1 MSAGHL
7 LDQKR
12 ARKLLEQALSGG
24 EIPPAF
30 LFVGPHGTG
39 KEEAALEFAKTLNC
53 SPGGEPVADLFGAS
67 ESETSDQGDTGQS
80 DTGLFKGVLGGC
92 DTCHACRRIAAY
104 THPDVIVRMPLPRP
118 RSKPADPA
126 DPTEALAFKA
136 EHPYRDPEIG
146 GSNLSIG
153 IADVRAVT
161 RQLAYAPVEG
171 GKRVIIFREAELM
184 REEAQNALL
193 KSLEEPP
200 DHSLFIL
207 TTNRPDALLSTVRSR
222 CRTIHFGP
230 LPHDTIVTWLRD
242 EGFTLSEEFDCA
254 ALARGSLKR
263 AIAISEG
270 GVPARDEALQ
280 ILSWVIDGRSPQAL
294 KWAAG
299 HTFKSGGGAQ
309 VTARQVLDELLSLTR
324 DVAVIQAGSDVPLMN
339 PDQDVLL
346 RSIGAGA
353 TAGAGVEALE
363 AVIAARGEVDRFV
376 NLALIY
382 TSLFEALKPLGS

>member
-1 MSAGHL
+1 MSAGIL

-12 ARKLLEQALSGG
+12 ARRLLEQALSGG

-39 KEEAALEFAKTLNC
+39 KEEAALGFAKTLNC
-53 SPGGEPVADLFGAS
+53 SPGGEAVTDLFGESGS
-67 ESETSDQGDTGQS
+67 EKPDQGDS
-80 DTGLFKGVLGGC
+80 GLFTGVLGGC
-92 DTCHACRRIAAY
+92 GTCHACRRIGVY
-104 THPDVIVRMPLPRP
+104 SHPDVIVRMPLPRP
-118 RSKPADPA
+118 KSPKQADPA

-136 EHPYRDPEIG
+136 EHPYRDPDISG
-146 GSNLSIG
+146 GNLSIG

-230 LPHDTIVTWLRD
+230 LPHDTISAWLRD
-242 EGFTLSEEFDCA
+242 EGFALSEEFDCA

-263 AIAISEG
+263 AVAISEG
-270 GVPARDEALQ
+270 GVPAREEALQ
-280 ILSWVIDGRSPQAL
+280 ILSWVIDGRSPQAI

-309 VTARQVLDELLSLTR
+309 VNARQVMDELLSLTR

-339 PDQDVLL
+339 PDQEDLL

-353 TAGAGVEALE
+353 TAGAGIEALE

-382 TSLFEALKPLGS
+382 TSLFEALKPLGA

>member
-1 MSAGHL
+1 MSAGPL
-7 LDQKR
+7 LNQKR
-12 ARKLLEQALSGG
+12 ARKLLEQALTRG

-39 KEEAALEFAKTLNC
+39 KEEAALEFAKALNC
-53 SPGGEPVADLFGAS
+53 QPGGEPVADLFGAGG
-67 ESETSDQGDTGQS
+67 SETSDQEDS
-80 DTGLFKGVLGGC
+80 GLFEGVLGGC
-92 DTCHACRRIAAY
+92 GTCHACRRIAHY

-118 RSKPADPA
+118 KSPRQNDPA

-136 EHPYRDPEIG
+136 ENPYRDPEIG
-146 GSNLSIG
+146 GGNLSIG

-171 GKRVIIFREAELM
+171 DNRVIIFREAELM

-200 DHSLFIL
+200 AHTHFIL

-222 CRTIHFGP
+222 CRTVHFGP
-230 LPHDTIVTWLRD
+230 LPHDTIATWLRE
-242 EGFTLSEEFDCA
+242 EGFSLPEEFDAA

-270 GVPARDEALQ
+270 GVPARNEALQ
-280 ILSWVIDGRSPQAL
+280 ILSWVIEGRSPEAL

-309 VTARQVLDELLSLTR
+309 ITARQILDELLSLTR
-324 DVAVIQAGSDVPLMN
+324 DVAVIQTGSDIPLMN
-339 PDQDVLL
+339 PDQEELL

-353 TAGAGVEALE
+353 TVGAGAEALE
-363 AVIAARGEVDRFV
+363 TVIAARGEVDRFV

-382 TSLFEALKPLGS
+382 TSLFEALKPLGA